1 MSCEYD
7 ARHTSFNILDTVLS
21 FRFAHMVL
29 VDNKFDSSINGG
41 DSDKTQIIVTTSGTL
56 IFFQLRFNNNNFNFP
71 NVSDA

>member
-1 MSCEYD
+1 
-7 ARHTSFNILDTVLS
+7 
-21 FRFAHMVL
+21 MVL